1 MGIPFGTPG
10 CGWEGVSY
18 RQPQRGGLQPWPPCS
33 AAVDIF
39 VAVPCLDLVGR
50 FGSQPCEHTKSTFSP
65 NSCLL
70 RVFGQG

>member
-1 MGIPFGTPG
+1 MGIPFGTSG

-39 VAVPCLDLVGR
+39 VAVPCLELVGSLDPKPVNTLNPR
-50 FGSQPCEHTKSTFSP
+50 FPLTAAS
-65 NSCLL
+65 
-70 RVFGQG
+70 